1 MAKLFFKYGTMKSG
15 KSTHLL
21 MTKHNYTSQNK
32 RVLVY
37 TSNKDTRWG
46 SEKVVSR
53 IGINSFALPV
63 TDEIFHE
70 IKEEHLKSLI
80 SCILVD
86 EAQFLPAEQIVALC
100 AVVDTLEIP
109 VICYGLKNDF
119 RNSLF
124 EGSKTLLELADEIE
138 LIKTVCEHPTCGKK
152 ATMNLRLVDGQP
164 TYKGAQFQL
173 GDEEYVPVCRKH
185 YYNYEESEN
194 GRYPS

>member
-37 TSNKDTRWG
+37 TSSKDTRWG
-46 SEKVVSR
+46 TEKVVSR
-53 IGINSFALPV
+53 IGINSFALSV
-63 TDEIFHE
+63 TDNIFYD
-70 IKEEHLKSLI
+70 IKDENAKSPI
-80 SCILVD
+80 ACVLVD
-86 EAQFLPAEQIVALC
+86 EAQFLSAEQIVAFC

-119 RNSLF
+119 RNALF

-138 LIKTVCEHPTCGKK
+138 LIKTVCEHPACGKK
-152 ATMNLRLVDGQP
+152 ATMNLRLVDGKP

-173 GDEEYVPVCRKH
+173 GDEDYVPVCRKH
-185 YYNYEESEN
+185 YYNYEEEKDD
-194 GRYPS
+194 RYPS

>member
-46 SEKVVSR
+46 SEKVISR
-53 IGINSFALPV
+53 IGINSFALSV

-70 IKEEHLKSLI
+70 VKEEHFKSPI
-80 SCILVD
+80 SCVLVD
-86 EAQFLPAEQIVALC
+86 EAQFLSAEQIVSLC
-100 AVVDTLEIP
+100 TIVDILGIP

-119 RNSLF
+119 KNALF
-124 EGSKTLLELADEIE
+124 EGSKALLELADEIE
-138 LIKTVCEHPTCGKK
+138 VIKTVCEHTTCGKR
-152 ATMNLRLVDGQP
+152 ATMNLRLVDGKP
-164 TYKGAQFQL
+164 TYKGVQLQL

-185 YYNYEESEN
+185 YYNYEEKKDDRHFS
-194 GRYPS
+194 

>member
-32 RVLVY
+32 KVLVY
-37 TSNKDTRWG
+37 TSSKDTRWG
-46 SEKVVSR
+46 TEKVVSR
-53 IGINSFALPV
+53 IGINSFALSV
-63 TDEIFHE
+63 TDNIFYD
-70 IKEEHLKSLI
+70 IKDENEKSPI
-80 SCILVD
+80 SCVLVD
-86 EAQFLPAEQIVALC
+86 EAQFLSAEQIVAFC

-119 RNSLF
+119 RNALF

-138 LIKTVCEHPTCGKK
+138 LIKTVCEHPDCGKK
-152 ATMNLRLVDGQP
+152 ATMNLRLVDGKP
-164 TYKGAQFQL
+164 IYKGAQFQL

-185 YYNYEESEN
+185 YYNYEERKDD
-194 GRYPS
+194 RYLG

>member
-37 TSNKDTRWG
+37 TSSKDTRWG
-46 SEKVVSR
+46 SGKVVSR

-63 TDEIFHE
+63 TDDVFYK
-70 IKEEHLKSLI
+70 IKEEHIKSPI
-80 SCILVD
+80 SCVLVD

-152 ATMNLRLVDGQP
+152 ATMNLRLVDGKP
-164 TYKGAQFQL
+164 IYKGAQFQL

>member
-37 TSNKDTRWG
+37 TSSKDTRWG
-46 SEKVVSR
+46 SEKVISR
-53 IGINSFALPV
+53 IGINSFALSV
-63 TDEIFHE
+63 TDEIFNE
-70 IKEEHLKSLI
+70 IKEENLKNPI
-80 SCILVD
+80 ACVLVD
-86 EAQFLPAEQIVALC
+86 EAQFLSAEQIVSLC
-100 AVVDTLEIP
+100 SVVDNLGIP

-138 LIKTVCEHPTCGKK
+138 LIKTVCEHHTCGKK
-152 ATMNLRLVDGQP
+152 ATMNLRLVDGKP
-164 TYKGAQFQL
+164 IYKGEQFQL
-173 GDEEYVPVCRKH
+173 GDEDYVPVCRKH
-185 YYNYEESEN
+185 YYHYEEDED
-194 GRYPS
+194 GRYFS

>member
-46 SEKVVSR
+46 NEKVVSR

-70 IKEEHLKSLI
+70 IKEEHLKSSI

>member
-21 MTKHNYTSQNK
+21 MTKHNYMSQKK

-46 SEKVVSR
+46 SEKVISR
-53 IGINSFALPV
+53 IGINSFALSV

-70 IKEEHLKSLI
+70 VKEEHFKSPI
-80 SCILVD
+80 SCVLVD
-86 EAQFLPAEQIVALC
+86 EAQFLSAEQIVALC
-100 AVVDTLEIP
+100 AIVDTLGIP
-109 VICYGLKNDF
+109 IICYGLKNDF
-119 RNSLF
+119 KNALF

-152 ATMNLRLVDGQP
+152 ATMNLRLVDGKP

-173 GDEEYVPVCRKH
+173 GDEDYVPVCRKH
-185 YYNYEESEN
+185 YYNYEEGEN
-194 GRYPS
+194 DRYPS

>member
-37 TSNKDTRWG
+37 TSSKDTRWG
-46 SEKVVSR
+46 TEKVVSR
-53 IGINSFALPV
+53 IGINSFALSV
-63 TDEIFHE
+63 TDNIFYN
-70 IKEEHLKSLI
+70 IKDENEKNPI
-80 SCILVD
+80 ACVLVD
-86 EAQFLPAEQIVALC
+86 EAQFLSAEQIVAFC

-119 RNSLF
+119 RNALF

-138 LIKTVCEHPTCGKK
+138 LIKTVCEHPDCGKK
-152 ATMNLRLVDGQP
+152 ATMNLRLVDGKP
-164 TYKGAQFQL
+164 IYKGAQFQL
-173 GDEEYVPVCRKH
+173 GDEDYVPVCRKH
-185 YYNYEESEN
+185 YYNYEERKDD
-194 GRYPS
+194 RYLS

>member
-46 SEKVVSR
+46 SEKVISR
-53 IGINSFALPV
+53 IGINSFALSV

-70 IKEEHLKSLI
+70 VKEEHFKSPI
-80 SCILVD
+80 SCVLVD
-86 EAQFLPAEQIVALC
+86 EAQFLSAEQIVSLC
-100 AVVDTLEIP
+100 TIVDILGIP

-119 RNSLF
+119 KNALF
-124 EGSKTLLELADEIE
+124 EGSKALLELADEIE
-138 LIKTVCEHPTCGKK
+138 VIKTVCEHPTCGKR
-152 ATMNLRLVDGQP
+152 ATMNLRLVDGKP
-164 TYKGAQFQL
+164 TYKGVQLQL

-185 YYNYEESEN
+185 YYNYEEKKDDRHFS
-194 GRYPS
+194 